1 MSCRRICRELIWLAR
16 FGELG
21 PSSQPH
27 LEHLATCRGCRDE
40 VGFDRAMVEQLRV
53 ALAERIA
60 NASPSPTAWDRI
72 RAQAQ
77 VPEPQPA
84 ARFLAFRNGLVG
96 KLRFASAMTGTGLA
110 LLLALN
116 MEIVPI
122 GVPVTTDTTDE
133 VVALEQVPRVLPDR
147 GPTAGGAAL
156 GLATSGTPPD
166 PEAALTNAP
175 RGRGSS
181 GTPTSG
187 APTEGG
193 PVVTEIRV
201 VIRATQTPDP
211 GRDGSGAIEKET
223 AAPESPETAAGT
235 PS

>member
-1 MSCRRICRELIWLAR
+1 MSCRRICRELLWLAR
-16 FGELG
+16 FGEFG

-40 VGFDRAMVEQLRV
+40 VGFDRAMVEQLRM

-60 NASPSPTAWDRI
+60 NASPSPTAWERI

-77 VPEPQPA
+77 VPEPRPA
-84 ARFLAFRNGLVG
+84 ARLLAFGNGLVG

-122 GVPVTTDTTDE
+122 GVPVTTDTADE

-147 GPTAGGAAL
+147 GLSGAGAGL

-181 GTPTSG
+181 VAPTSG
-187 APTEGG
+187 EPPDGASVATE
-193 PVVTEIRV
+193 VRV

-211 GRDGSGAIEKET
+211 GRDRSGAIQK
-223 AAPESPETAAGT
+223 APEAPEAPETAAGT